1 MINVFGSV
9 CIDAPAEEVWAELA
23 RLGDIELWSEAVL
36 EARCEG
42 PISRGL
48 GAERTCE
55 LRGGITIKERWLE
68 WDEGHS
74 FTYEGRGIPLVARA
88 LNAWGVQAEGERTLL
103 TSRAQIQLK
112 GGLLAKLV
120 EPIVRYQVNRIGPR
134 TLAAFKYLVEHGEPP
149 PGKHAHLPRARV
161 AC

>member
-1 MINVFGSV
+1 MIDVFGSV
-9 CIDAPAEEVWAELA
+9 CIDAPAEDVWAELA
-23 RLGDIELWSEAVL
+23 RLEDIELWSEAVL

-55 LRGGITIKERWLE
+55 LRGGITIRERWLE

-74 FTYEGRGIPLVARA
+74 FTYEGLGIPLVACAR
-88 LNAWGVQAEGERTLL
+88 NAWAVQAEGERTLL
-103 TSRAQIQLK
+103 TSRAQIQVK
-112 GGLLAKLV
+112 GGPLAKLL
-120 EPIVRYQVNRIGPR
+120 EPIVRYQVNRIGAR
-134 TLAAFKYLVEHGEPP
+134 TLAAFKYLVEHGEAP